1 MVEDKYEI
9 CTDLPLARARHFE
22 SDERYLSPALVTTYH
37 CLAHPGELDED
48 ERATL
53 RHIFFARLLFDR
65 VVVGLG
71 SWDSG
76 ASESACSSSSC

>member
-1 MVEDKYEI
+1 MVESEYEI
-9 CTDLPLARARHFE
+9 RTDLPSARARHFE
-22 SDERYLSPALVTTYH
+22 SDGAGPLSCLGYH
-37 CLAHPGELDED
+37 YTARPGELDED
-48 ERATL
+48 ELTTL